1 MVLEISPMVVEQKEV
16 VMVVLMMG
24 VVKMKVVVEDVEMEM
39 EVVKDFGSG
48 QSFNLFN
55 LFQRVMSSPGGLG
68 DFL

>member
-39 EVVKDFGSG
+39 EVVKDCYNILVLV
-48 QSFNLFN
+48 NLSIYLIYF
-55 LFQRVMSSPGGLG
+55 RE
-68 DFL
+68 